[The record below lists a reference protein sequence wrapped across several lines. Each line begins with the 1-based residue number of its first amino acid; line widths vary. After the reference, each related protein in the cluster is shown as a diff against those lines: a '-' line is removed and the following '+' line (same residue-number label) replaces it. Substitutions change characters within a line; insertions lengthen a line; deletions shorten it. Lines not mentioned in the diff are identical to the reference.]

1 MLGLKPSGP
10 KGWSAASCLLAGVS
24 LALGGCTSGS
34 GLGASLG
41 AGGIGAGTGGTTSMV
56 SGGTASISGG
66 TGTVTPPASAPQV
79 GLVTLRRL
87 NRTEYGN
94 TLRDLVGTTTDYSSK
109 YPAENLSYGFDNIG
123 EALTVQPFDIEQH
136 EHDADAVLA
145 ELFARPAT
153 DPVRQRLVSCDPASG
168 GRACMTQLLVTFAQ
182 YAYRRP
188 VVEAELSSLVDIAQ
202 DFVATGGS
210 ATDAMQVAFKGVLL
224 SPHFIYKVEL
234 DQDPTSTTPHR
245 LSGFEL
251 ATRLSYYLWSTM
263 PDQPL
268 LVDAQSEKLVT
279 DAGLAAEVERMLTD
293 PRSSALITNFVGQWL
308 YLRRAEAVKPD
319 TTVFPT
325 FDAELGASL
334 RTESEKF
341 VAELFQKG
349 RPISELLTGTF
360 TYVNPRLAKH
370 YGLPV
375 PAGTDFTRVDLTGT
389 QRTGFLMQASFLT
402 ALSNPTRTS
411 PVKRGKWVLEQLLC
425 SPPPPPPP
433 GVDTKG
439 VDTGTTSV
447 RARLE
452 AHRASPVCHSCHAV
466 MDPIGLS
473 FENFDGIGAYRSS
486 DQYGPIDATGT
497 LTTASGDVSFQGAA
511 QLVPILAADA
521 RLAGCVAQK
530 VLTYAVGRNVSGADA
545 STLTAVTDATTA
557 SAKGLRGLFA
567 SVASSEAFR
576 SRVAVA
582 P

>member
-1 MLGLKPSGP
+1 MGGTSSVSG
-10 KGWSAASCLLAGVS
+10 A
-24 LALGGCTSGS
+24 
-34 GLGASLG
+34 
-41 AGGIGAGTGGTTSMV
+41 AGTV
-56 SGGTASISGG
+56 SGGTGG
-66 TGTVTPPASAPQV
+66 VAVTPPATAPQV

-94 TLRDLVGTTTDYSSK
+94 TLRDLVGTTTDYSTK
-109 YPAENLSYGFDNIG
+109 YPAENLSFGFDNIG

-153 DPVRQRLVSCDPASG
+153 DPVRQRLVACDPAG
-168 GRACMTQLLVTFAQ
+168 GRACMTQLLVSFAQ

-188 VVEAELSSLVDIAQ
+188 VLEAEVSSLVDIAQ

-234 DQDPTSTTPHR
+234 DQDPTSKTPHR
-245 LSGFEL
+245 LSSFEL

-268 LVDAQSEKLVT
+268 LLDAQSGMVAT

-308 YLRRAEAVKPD
+308 YLRRAEAAKPD
-319 TTVFPT
+319 SVVFPT

-341 VAELFQKG
+341 VTELFQKA

-370 YGLPV
+370 YGLPA

-439 VDTGTTSV
+439 VDMGTTSV

-452 AHRASPVCHSCHAV
+452 AHRAKEPCKSCHAV

-473 FENFDGIGAYRSS
+473 FENFDGIGAYRTS

-497 LTTASGDVSFQGAA
+497 LTTAAGDVSFQGAA
-511 QLVPILAADA
+511 QLVPILAADE

-530 VLTYAVGRNVSGADA
+530 VLTYAVGRGFSSADDA
-545 STLTAVTDATTA
+545 TLTAVTAATQA
-557 SAKGLRGLFA
+557 SGKGLRGMFA
-567 SVASSEAFR
+567 SVAASEVFR
-576 SRVAVA
+576 SRRAVGE
-582 P
+582 

>member
-1 MLGLKPSGP
+1 MLGLKLGRRI
-10 KGWSAASCLLAGVS
+10 GRNATAWLAPG
-24 LALGGCTSGS
+24 LAVALVGCSSGS
-34 GLGASLG
+34 GPASNMNPG
-41 AGGIGAGTGGTTSMV
+41 AGGTGTGGTSMT
-56 SGGTASISGG
+56 SGGT
-66 TGTVTPPASAPQV
+66 TVTPPGSAPQV

-94 TLRDLVGTTTDYSSK
+94 TLRDLVGTTTDYSTK

-136 EHDADAVLA
+136 EHDADAILA

-153 DPVRQRLVSCDPASG
+153 DPVRQRIISCDAASG
-168 GRACMTQLLVTFAQ
+168 GRTCMTQMLLSFAQ

-188 VVEAELSSLVDIAQ
+188 VVEAEVSGLVDIAQ
-202 DFVATGGS
+202 DFVMTGG
-210 ATDAMQVAFKGVLL
+210 TVNDALQVAFKGVLL

-234 DQDPTSTTPHR
+234 DQDPTSKTPHR

-251 ATRLSYYLWSTM
+251 ATRLSYYLWSTT
-263 PDQPL
+263 PDQTL
-268 LVDAQSEKLVT
+268 LVDAQMGKLAT
-279 DAGLAAEVERMLTD
+279 DAGLTAEVERMLTD
-293 PRSSALITNFVGQWL
+293 PRASALITNFVGQWL
-308 YLRRAEAVKPD
+308 YLRRAEAAKPD
-319 TTVFPT
+319 ATVFPT
-325 FDAELGASL
+325 FDAELSAAL
-334 RTESEKF
+334 RIESEKF
-341 VAELFQKG
+341 VNELFQQGK
-349 RPISELLTGTF
+349 PIAELLTGTF

-425 SPPPPPPP
+425 APPPPPPP

-439 VDTGTTSV
+439 VDSGTTSV

-452 AHRASPVCHSCHAV
+452 AHRAKEPCKSCHAV

-473 FENFDGIGAYRSS
+473 FENFDGIGTYRSA

-497 LTTASGDVSFQGAA
+497 LTTAKGDVSFQGAA
-511 QLVPILAADA
+511 QLLPILAADD

-530 VLTYAVGRNVSGADA
+530 VLTYAVGRGFSGADEA
-545 STLTAVTDATTA
+545 TLTAVAGATNT
-557 SAKGLRGLFA
+557 SGKGLRGLFA
-567 SVASSEAFR
+567 SVAISEAFR

>member
-1 MLGLKPSGP
+1 MLGLKQSGWV
-10 KGWSAASCLLAGVS
+10 GRSAAAWLIPAAA
-24 LALGGCTSGS
+24 LALTACSSGS
-34 GLGASLG
+34 GPSSVPGTNP
-41 AGGIGAGTGGTTSMV
+41 GTGGTTGT
-56 SGGTASISGG
+56 GGTSTMSGAG
-66 TGTVTPPASAPQV
+66 TTTTPPGTAPQV

-94 TLRDLVGTTTDYSSK
+94 TLRDLVGTTTDYSTK
-109 YPAENLSYGFDNIG
+109 YPTENLSYGFDNIG

-153 DPVRQRLVSCDPASG
+153 DPVRQRIISCDAAAG
-168 GRACMTQLLVTFAQ
+168 GRTCMTQMLVSFAQ
-182 YAYRRP
+182 YAFRRP
-188 VVEAELSSLVDIAQ
+188 VVEAEVSGLVDIAQ
-202 DFVATGGS
+202 DFVATGG
-210 ATDAMQVAFKGVLL
+210 TVNDALQVAFKGVLL

-234 DQDPTSTTPHR
+234 DQDPTSKMPHR

-268 LVDAQSEKLVT
+268 LVDAQMGKLAT
-279 DAGLAAEVERMLTD
+279 DAGLGEEVERMLTD
-293 PRSSALITNFVGQWL
+293 ARSSALITNFVGQWL
-308 YLRRAEAVKPD
+308 YLRRAEAAKPD

-325 FDAELGASL
+325 FDPELSASI
-334 RTESEKF
+334 RIESEKF
-341 VAELFQKG
+341 VTELFQQGK
-349 RPISELLTGTF
+349 PITELLTGTF
-360 TYVNPRLAKH
+360 TYLNPRLAKH
-370 YGLPV
+370 YGLPA
-375 PAGTDFTRVDLTGT
+375 PAGTGFTRVDLTGT

-425 SPPPPPPP
+425 APPPPPPP

-439 VDTGTTSV
+439 VDSGTVSV

-452 AHRASPVCHSCHAV
+452 AHRAKEPCKSCHAV

-473 FENFDGIGAYRSS
+473 FENFDGIGSYRTM

-497 LTTASGDVSFQGAA
+497 LTTAKGDVSFQGAA
-511 QLVPILAADA
+511 QLLPILATDE
-521 RLAGCVAQK
+521 RLSGCVAQK
-530 VLTYAVGRNVSGADA
+530 VLTYAVGRGFSGADEA
-545 STLTAVTDATTA
+545 TLTAVTGAMNT
-557 SAKGLRGLFA
+557 SGKGLRGLFA
-567 SVASSEAFR
+567 GVAASEAFR